1 MEQNQGSTWGMAKSQ
16 HFPVQNILAWTWLDL
31 GADEL
36 SLTIR
41 DFDFTCIP
49 VFDQA
54 FCRKVHTSKHS
65 FCSTD
70 GFSCP
75 THPFYWIWECAELFF
90 RATSCNLRRILA
102 FWYQSYYWYC
112 SGPFNGDHNDQ
123 YTLPLLSIATLLNP
137 GEFLA
142 KQALSLL
149 FISFTIC
156 MIKYMLTLLYPRQI
170 LKVMLEKMLD
180 KS

>member
-1 MEQNQGSTWGMAKSQ
+1 MSCHWPYGILILHVSQCLIKPFVEKFTPASTVSVALMVSRAL
-16 HFPVQNILAWTWLDL
+16 HT
-31 GADEL
+31 L
-36 SLTIR
+36 SIEYESVLN
-41 DFDFTCIP
+41 F
-49 VFDQA
+49 
-54 FCRKVHTSKHS
+54 
-65 FCSTD
+65 
-70 GFSCP
+70 
-75 THPFYWIWECAELFF
+75 FF